1 MRITGT
7 VHTIGGITICDHNTD
22 PHGPEYDFQHIK
34 GIIITTDDDDALRAA
49 SNLLCATVDIY
60 PHPVDPA
67 VLGHCTPQNYAHAL
81 ARLAHAED
89 HLAREVRSSQ
99 SLARSL
105 KDAEALITAIKA
117 DLQARVASD
126 AEEARRRELAADAKA
141 AAWVKYLDLRRQIR
155 ETPEDDDATIRA
167 LVHKA
172 LSISGEHD
180 LDPTTLELEEA
191 RRTIDER
198 ERTITNMQGTIN
210 ELVRQNDDL
219 RAANDAH
226 LVSRHALAAK
236 QAEQERLMTA
246 YRVQYHEADRALR
259 KAEADL
265 DALCTAKADEADEAD
280 DNADDTHAETNALAA
295 QMAQDLEDERGRE
308 DPDFAGDDDTHEV
321 LDKT

>member
-1 MRITGT
+1 MRITGIIRS
-7 VHTIGGITICDHNTD
+7 IGDHDICENYPQEFHDDLNFD
-22 PHGPEYDFQHIK
+22 AVK
-34 GIIITTDDDDALRAA
+34 GIVITCGDDTLRSA

-60 PHPVDPA
+60 PHPVDGLQP
-67 VLGHCTPQNYAHAL
+67 GECTPENYAHAL

-99 SLARSL
+99 AAHDIIRRL
-105 KDAEALITAIKA
+105 EATAKERA
-117 DLQARVASD
+117 ASD
-126 AEEARRRELAADAKA
+126 AEEARRSELAADAKS
-141 AAWVKYLDLRRQIR
+141 AAWIKYLDLRKQIR
-155 ETPEDDDATIRA
+155 RAAEEKRPDADVHA
-167 LVHKA
+167 LVNEA
-172 LSISGEHD
+172 LTLAHAHD

-246 YRVQYHEADRALR
+246 YRVKYHEADRALR

>member
-89 HLAREVRSSQ
+89 HLAREARSSQ
-99 SLARSL
+99 AAHDIIRRL
-105 KDAEALITAIKA
+105 EATAKERA
-117 DLQARVASD
+117 ASD
-126 AEEARRRELAADAKA
+126 AEEARRSELAADAKS
-141 AAWVKYLDLRRQIR
+141 AAWIKYLDLRKQIR
-155 ETPEDDDATIRA
+155 RAAEEKRPDADVHA
-167 LVHKA
+167 LVNEA
-172 LSISGEHD
+172 LTLAHAHD